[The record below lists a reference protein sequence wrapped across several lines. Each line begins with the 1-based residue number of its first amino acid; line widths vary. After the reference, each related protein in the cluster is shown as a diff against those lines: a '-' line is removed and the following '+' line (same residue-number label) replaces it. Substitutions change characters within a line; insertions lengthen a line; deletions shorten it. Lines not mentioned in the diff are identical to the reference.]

1 MLVEPSCGSYISTY
15 LPPRRSS
22 RTCTGMGCS
31 SSSDATTHTRPVC
44 STLWRTVS
52 LANTSSF
59 CCTSPWTLM
68 APNSPRMSVRP
79 ARRTCRE
86 MILAARHRSY
96 SRLDSSPVASGWSR
110 SCSMMKRSIV
120 MTDVDVCTLAIGRKG
135 DSARLIRSED
145 LTAPTRQPV
154 EHLGCRMAV
163 MIVRA
168 HADHGLARPQLAQ
181 PRIRRGGGRAVMP
194 YLEQLHP
201 AHPPREMP
209 LHRQPRV
216 GLKQE
221 PSRAER
227 HPQHHAVL
235 VDVERQRHP
244 HAVRAQHLE
253 HDAVHL
259 DAVAGTRRVPPG
271 ARFLDRGEELEVQRP
286 AKRLAGLEHQLRR
299 QLLDHR
305 GEPTQVVGVAVRRHH
320 ERGPPRA
327 VPPQEG
333 DHDAPPRVA
342 PGNSRAPVDHDPA
355 AVGRTENCGV
365 SLPNVKKTYR

>member
-1 MLVEPSCGSYISTY
+1 
-15 LPPRRSS
+15 
-22 RTCTGMGCS
+22 
-31 SSSDATTHTRPVC
+31 
-44 STLWRTVS
+44 
-52 LANTSSF
+52 
-59 CCTSPWTLM
+59 
-68 APNSPRMSVRP
+68 
-79 ARRTCRE
+79 

-96 SRLDSSPVASGWSR
+96 SRLDNSPVASGWSR
-110 SCSMMKRSIV
+110 SCSMMRRSIV

-135 DSARLIRSED
+135 ASARLIRSED

-194 YLEQLHP
+194 YLQQLHP
-201 AHPPREMP
+201 PDAPPEVA

-227 HPQHHAVL
+227 HAQHYAVV

-244 HAVRAQHLE
+244 NAVRAQHLE

-259 DAVAGTRRVPPG
+259 
-271 ARFLDRGEELEVQRP
+271 
-286 AKRLAGLEHQLRR
+286 
-299 QLLDHR
+299 
-305 GEPTQVVGVAVRRHH
+305 
-320 ERGPPRA
+320 
-327 VPPQEG
+327 
-333 DHDAPPRVA
+333 
-342 PGNSRAPVDHDPA
+342 
-355 AVGRTENCGV
+355 
-365 SLPNVKKTYR
+365 